1 MRSITASWLS
11 SALLG
16 AFIAL
21 AEAQNS
27 TSSSD
32 ENSMKI
38 GWQDGP
44 NQRGT
49 LTILWSCLSTIVA
62 CTWTILHL
70 NVPGTCDSTWRR
82 ILTKAKWMLVTLLF
96 PEFLF
101 SKAVCELQM
110 AVDDLQMMSEKITL
124 LGSDSKWEVTYRRRH
139 RFLRNMLHLSLGSR
153 WYAKST
159 ETREKLPETIAAGI
173 LSTDQDYAQ
182 KEFGAVHRPSNQ
194 NDAYT
199 QHPRKRKWT
208 LAHSYF
214 ANMGGFERHYMEV
227 GTCNPEEFCTEAKSN
242 PVTAYALVN
251 CCVGSPHD
259 PLPELVLDRDDIE
272 DKSKADWFLKSIAV
286 VQISWLIVSV
296 IDRAATH
303 LPITQLEICSSA
315 FGLLAI
321 ATYLANW
328 SKPKDVGRPHQ
339 LKSILD
345 ISQCEAWKYFG
356 EPFVRRLYRPSE
368 SGKLEDEEDAES
380 KVARECYRIGNDFV
394 RLDGFLPPMT
404 VAMALSTAVFGGLHC
419 LAWNFAFP
427 TRTEMLI
434 WMVASVLSATIPL
447 SSLLVNMVV
456 IGKIHQALSQCAEK
470 LEDKVNYFCGAER
483 GSNNIVSGRLQL
495 SLTKVSESEV
505 CSSFLAF

>member
-1 MRSITASWLS
+1 
-11 SALLG
+11 
-16 AFIAL
+16 
-21 AEAQNS
+21 
-27 TSSSD
+27 
-32 ENSMKI
+32 
-38 GWQDGP
+38 
-44 NQRGT
+44 
-49 LTILWSCLSTIVA
+49 
-62 CTWTILHL
+62 
-70 NVPGTCDSTWRR
+70 
-82 ILTKAKWMLVTLLF
+82 MLVTLLF
-96 PEFLF
+96 PEVLF

-110 AVDDLQMMSEKITL
+110 AVHDLQMMSEKITL
-124 LGSDSKWEVTYRRRH
+124 LGSDSKWEVTYRRCH
-139 RFLRNMLHLSLGSR
+139 RFLRNVLHLSLGSCL
-153 WYAKST
+153 YAKST
-159 ETREKLPETIAAGI
+159 ETGEKVPETRAAGI
-173 LSTDQDYAQ
+173 VSTDHDYAQ

-194 NDAYT
+194 NDANS
-199 QHPRKRKWT
+199 QPPRKRKWT

-214 ANMGGFERHYMEV
+214 ANMGGFERHYMERA
-227 GTCNPEEFCTEAKSN
+227 TCNTEGLCTEAKSN

-286 VQISWLIVSV
+286 VQISWLLVSV
-296 IDRAATH
+296 IDRAATD
-303 LPITQLEICSSA
+303 LPITQLEICTSA

-427 TRTEMLI
+427 TKIEMLI

-447 SSLLVNMVV
+447 SSLLINMVV
-456 IGKIHQALSQCAEK
+456 IGKIHHALSQRARK

-483 GSNNIVSGRLQL
+483 GSNDLDPSRLQL

-505 CSSFLAF
+505 CSSFFAF